1 MSGVHLGVP
10 GLEDVEEI
18 GRGGF
23 GVVYRARQRALNRM
37 VAVKVLGTG
46 LDEADRERVARE
58 AWAMGTLSGHP
69 NIVNVL
75 DVGVTPSGAQYITM
89 SYVAQ
94 GSLAARIG
102 LQGPLAWSEAVRIS
116 IKLAG
121 AVEMAHRA
129 GTLHRDIKPEN
140 VLMSD
145 YGEPQLAD
153 FGIARVHGRFE
164 KATGQFTA
172 SVVHAA
178 PEVLDGRP
186 ADVAA
191 DVYSLGSTLFT
202 MLAGRPAFTR
212 RPEETLAA
220 LFIRIVR
227 DPVPDLRAR
236 GVPDAVCRVVEQ
248 AMAKDPQQRPA
259 SAAELGR
266 RLQDVQRG
274 AGLPVTEMAVA
285 LPATPGPG
293 PAPVQAGEEDGEE
306 TAPATGVVA
315 ETVSRRIGARRTF
328 VLAALFAVVAAGALL
343 PRLAGDGGNGATPP
357 APATTGGTPT
367 TLAALPAG
375 GVRVGADPTAVAIDP
390 RTGRIYVTNSGS
402 LSVTVLE
409 GSTRDVVATV
419 TLASRPWNIALNQRT
434 GRVYVT
440 TAESAVTVID
450 TTTNTVTATV
460 PLPSRPWGIA
470 INHRANRVYVATSDA
485 SVAVIDGERDAVTA
499 SIPVPARPWAVSVI
513 PDTNRIYVTSQESR
527 TLSVIDGATGTV
539 VANIDLRTRACG
551 VAANPRTNRIYVTSL
566 DASAVTVVDGTSLS
580 VVETLLT
587 PSATCGVA
595 VNAQTNRVY
604 VSTQETGSVSVLDP
618 QAGSRALIE
627 TRSLFG
633 TTRATEV
640 LPNDIDVNP
649 QVDGV
654 YVVNKT
660 ARSLVTAAG
669 DLAPS

>member
-1 MSGVHLGVP
+1 MGDVQLGVP
-10 GLEDVEEI
+10 GLDDVEEI

-23 GVVYRARQRALNRM
+23 GVVYRARQPALNRM

-69 NIVNVL
+69 NIVHVF
-75 DVGVTPSGAQYITM
+75 DVGVTPAGAQYITM

-102 LQGPLAWSEAVRIS
+102 TGGALAWSEAVRVA

-153 FGIARVHGRFE
+153 FGIARVQGRFE

-186 ADVAA
+186 ADIAA

-212 RPEETLAA
+212 RPDETLAA

-227 DPVPDLRAR
+227 DPVPDLRPR
-236 GVPDAVCRVVEQ
+236 GVPDAVCRVVER
-248 AMAKDPQQRPA
+248 AMAKDPVQRPA

-266 RLQDVQRG
+266 QLQEVQRR
-274 AGLPVTEMAVA
+274 AGLPVTDMAVV
-285 LPATPGPG
+285 LPGAGRAAGPAVPVDDEETEAATG
-293 PAPVQAGEEDGEE
+293 PAPAGREGL
-306 TAPATGVVA
+306 
-315 ETVSRRIGARRTF
+315 GARR
-328 VLAALFAVVAAGALL
+328 VLVIATLLAVVVAGVVLS
-343 PRLAGDGGNGATPP
+343 RRGGEDRSP
-357 APATTGGTPT
+357 APAATSVSTTPT
-367 TLAALPAG
+367 TLAPLPAG
-375 GVRVGADPTAVAIDP
+375 GVRVGTDPTAVAADP
-390 RTGRIYVTNSGS
+390 RTGRIYVANSGS
-402 LSVTVLE
+402 LSVTVLD
-409 GSTRDVVATV
+409 GTTREVVATV
-419 TLASRPWNIALNQRT
+419 TLPSRPWGIALNQRT

-440 TAESAVTVID
+440 TAESAVTIID
-450 TTTNTVTATV
+450 TATNSVAATV
-460 PLPSRPWGIA
+460 ALPSRPWGVA

-485 SVAVIDGERDAVTA
+485 SVAVIDGERDVVTG
-499 SIPVPARPWAVSVI
+499 SIPVPSRPWAVAVI
-513 PDTNRIYVTSQESR
+513 PETNRVYVTSQESR
-527 TLSVIDGATGTV
+527 ALSVIDGASGTV
-539 VANIDLRTRACG
+539 VANVDVRTRTCG

-566 DASAVTVVDGTSLS
+566 DASAVTVVDGGSLS
-580 VVETLLT
+580 VVDTLLT
-587 PSATCGVA
+587 PAPACGVA
-595 VNAQTNRVY
+595 VNSQTNRVY
-604 VSTQETGSVSVLDP
+604 VSAQESGSVSVLDP
-618 QAGSRALIE
+618 QAGSRAVIE

-633 TTRATEV
+633 ETRATEV

-649 QVDGV
+649 QADGI

-669 DLAPS
+669 DLRPAA

>member
-1 MSGVHLGVP
+1 MQLEVP

-69 NIVNVL
+69 NIVNVF

-89 SYVAQ
+89 SYLGH
-94 GSLAARIG
+94 GSLAAQ
-102 LQGPLAWSEAVRIS
+102 LALEGPLAWSEAVRIAV
-116 IKLAG
+116 KLAG
-121 AVEMAHRA
+121 AVEMAHLA

-153 FGIARVHGRFE
+153 FGIARVQGRFE

-178 PEVLDGRP
+178 PEVLDGRG

-227 DPVPDLRAR
+227 DPVPDLRPR

-248 AMAKDPQQRPA
+248 AMANDPRDRPS

-266 RLQDVQRG
+266 QLQEVQRQ
-274 AGLPVTEMAVA
+274 AGVQVTEMAMV
-285 LPATPGPG
+285 LPDAR
-293 PAPVQAGEEDGEE
+293 AAGSVRQHEDDEEGEE
-306 TAPATGVVA
+306 TEASIGEVPLAPPL
-315 ETVSRRIGARRTF
+315 RIGARRLF
-328 VLAALFAVVAAGALL
+328 ILGALLAVVAAGLLL
-343 PRLAGDGGNGATPP
+343 PRLGDEADED
-357 APATTGGTPT
+357 ASPATTGSTSPS
-367 TLAALPAG
+367 AVAPVPPG
-375 GVRVGADPTAVAIDP
+375 GVRVGADPTAVATDP
-390 RTGRIYVTNSGS
+390 RTGRIYVVNSGS
-402 LSVTVLE
+402 LSVTVLS
-409 GSTRDVVATV
+409 GDTRETLATV

-450 TTTNTVTATV
+450 TATNSVTATV

-470 INHRANRVYVATSDA
+470 INHRANRIYVATSDA

-499 SIPVPARPWAVSVI
+499 SIPVSARPWAVAVI
-513 PDTNRIYVTSQESR
+513 PETNRVYVTSQESR
-527 TLSVIDGATGTV
+527 TLSVIDGANGTV
-539 VANIDLRTRACG
+539 VANIDDRTRTCG

-566 DASAVTVVDGTSLS
+566 DASGVMVVDGASLS
-580 VVETLLT
+580 VVDTLLT
-587 PSATCGVA
+587 PSSSCGIA
-595 VNAQTNRVY
+595 VNPQANRVY
-604 VSTQETGSVSVLDP
+604 VSTQETGAVSVLD
-618 QAGSRALIE
+618 AATRAVIE

-649 QVDGV
+649 QGDSV

-660 ARSLVTAAG
+660 ARSLVTASG
-669 DLAPS
+669 DLSPS